1 MEPLSDLATRP
12 SYLQTWPFSLSLKAA
27 RKLVTYLPS
36 ATQANLPPFLLP
48 AAEHHE
54 TTLDEVAPAPA
65 IKNGKKG
72 KKSRDNTPRD
82 SPAAT
87 EGESEDGEEIAEEN
101 GEANAS
107 KKKKK
112 GLGKAGG
119 ARRRKMAMK

>member
-1 MEPLSDLATRP
+1 
-12 SYLQTWPFSLSLKAA
+12 
-27 RKLVTYLPS
+27 LVTYLPS

-48 AAEHHE
+48 SAEEHDS
-54 TTLDEVAPAPA
+54 TLDSQIVTPPSA
-65 IKNGKKG
+65 IQKEKG

-87 EGESEDGEEIAEEN
+87 EAESDDDEEVVGEN
-101 GEANAS
+101 GDATAA

-112 GLGKAGG
+112 PGLGKAGG